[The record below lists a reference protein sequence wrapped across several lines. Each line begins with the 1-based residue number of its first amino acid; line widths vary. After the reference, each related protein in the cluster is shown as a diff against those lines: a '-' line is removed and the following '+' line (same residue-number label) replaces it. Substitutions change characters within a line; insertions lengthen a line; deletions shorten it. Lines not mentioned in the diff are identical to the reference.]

1 MRVADLK
8 PRILLG
14 PGPSD
19 THPRVLE
26 AMARSTIGYLD
37 PQLLALLDDI
47 QDMLRAVFRTHNELT
62 LAVSGTGMAGMEA
75 CLANLLEPG
84 DRMLVGIAG
93 FFGQRLVQV
102 AQRIGAEVFT
112 VEVPWGQ
119 VISAEQIDLA
129 LKKHGRIKLVGI
141 VNGETSTGAWQ
152 PIPEISAA
160 AHAAGALLLVDA
172 VTTLGGAPVLVDEW
186 GIDACYSGSQKCLS
200 CPPGLAPVTFGPA
213 ARAVMARRKRPVQS
227 FYLDMDLLA
236 RYWGQDRQYH
246 HTIPVN
252 MIYGLHE
259 ALVLVLQEGLEARWA
274 RHMAQ
279 HLALKAGVEAL
290 GLRMLADPAHLLP
303 SLNVVGAPEGVD
315 EAVARKRLLEEY
327 GIEIGGGLGAF
338 KGKAWRIG
346 LMGESARPEK
356 VAALLSALRAILEG

>member
-1 MRVADLK
+1 MRVAELK

-19 THPRVLE
+19 THSRVLE
-26 AMARSTIGYLD
+26 AMARPTIGYLD

-47 QDMLRAVFRTHNELT
+47 QDMLRAVFCTQNELT

-84 DRMLVGIAG
+84 DRMLVGVAG
-93 FFGQRLVQV
+93 FFGQRLAQV
-102 AQRIGAEVFT
+102 AQRVGAEVFT

-119 VISAEQIDLA
+119 VVSAEQINEA
-129 LKKHGRIKLVGI
+129 LKKHDRIKLVGI

-160 AHAAGALLLVDA
+160 AHAARALLLVDA

-213 ARAVMARRKRPVQS
+213 ARAAMARRKRPVQS
-227 FYLDMDLLA
+227 FYLDMGLLA

-259 ALVLVLQEGLEARWA
+259 ALVLALQEGLEARWA
-274 RHMAQ
+274 RHRAQ
-279 HLALKAGVEAL
+279 HQALKAGVEAL
-290 GLRMLADPAHLLP
+290 GLSMLADPAHLLP

-315 EAVARKRLLEEY
+315 EAVARRRLLEEY

-338 KGKAWRIG
+338 KCKAWRIG

-356 VAALLSALRAILEG
+356 VDALLSALRAILEG